1 MIFLYCDEA
10 GKECV
15 TLKGEQ
21 HKYLVKVRRHKEGEQ
36 IALRS
41 VKNSKILHTY
51 EITQISPR
59 SLELVL
65 VASQEMEVLPKRKLH
80 IGWCMIDTKS
90 IEKVLASLNEIGVAS
105 ITFIYCARSQKNF
118 KPDFKRFR
126 RILEASNQQC
136 GRSDFMEFEMC
147 DSLEAFVARHSE
159 LKVFDFCETT
169 LKNYDKIETVLIGS
183 EGGFSEA
190 ERELLQNRERFR
202 LDTPLVLRSESA
214 AVAVAAKV
222 LL

>member
-10 GKECV
+10 GRERV

-21 HKYLVKVRRHKEGEQ
+21 HKYLVKVRRHKEGER

-41 VKNSKILHTY
+41 VEESRILHTY
-51 EITQISPR
+51 EIVQILPR
-59 SLELVL
+59 SLELSL
-65 VASQEMEVLPKRKLH
+65 VASQEVEVVSKRKLH
-80 IGWCMIDTKS
+80 IGWCIIDTKS
-90 IEKVLASLNEIGVAS
+90 IEKVLASLNEIGVAK
-105 ITFIYCARSQKNF
+105 ITFIYCAKSQRNF
-118 KPDFKRFR
+118 KPDLKRFR
-126 RILEASNQQC
+126 RILQSSNQQC
-136 GRSDFMEFEMC
+136 GRSNFMEFELC
-147 DSLEAFVARHSE
+147 DSLEEFVVRHPE

-169 LKNYDKIETVLIGS
+169 LKNYDAIETVLIGS

-190 ERELLQNRERFR
+190 ERELLQNCEQFR